1 MKERGGWGWS
11 EHGKD
16 DEERQHLSHSLSFFS
31 FSIFLGD
38 GLDVSAYF

>member
-1 MKERGGWGWS
+1 MKECGGWGWS

-16 DEERQHLSHSLSFFS
+16 DEGRQRPSHSLSFFS
-31 FSIFLGD
+31 FSVFLGN